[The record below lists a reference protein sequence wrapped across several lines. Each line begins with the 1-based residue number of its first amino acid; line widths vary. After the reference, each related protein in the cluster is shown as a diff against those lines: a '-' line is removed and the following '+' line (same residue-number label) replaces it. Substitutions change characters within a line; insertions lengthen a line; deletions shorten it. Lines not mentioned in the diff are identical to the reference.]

1 MTLRT
6 LIQQRIIDADC
17 GFKEVAGAADLES
30 VLANRLSMP
39 GCYLFRQQV
48 SVTGNDMITAL
59 RQRVATTLSVVVVT
73 QNVRDARG
81 GDSSDDNEALCL
93 AVQTSLLNWQPATDY
108 DPLEY
113 AGGRL
118 ITFRNG
124 LFIWQD
130 SYKTH
135 HYLRKP

>member
-1 MTLRT
+1 MTLRA
-6 LIQQRIIDADC
+6 LVQQRIIDADC

-48 SVTGNDMITAL
+48 VVNLNDMITAL
-59 RQRVATTLSVVVVT
+59 RQRVTTTLAVVVVT

-81 GDSSDDNEALCL
+81 SDSSDDNEALCL
-93 AVQTSLLNWQPATDY
+93 SVQASLLNWQPDSGY

-130 SYKTH
+130 SYKTQ
-135 HYLRKP
+135 HYLRKT